1 MKIKPHASINNK
13 ILIIPTPS
21 LASAQINAKI
31 SNKVSILVFP
41 PDLFGKQL
49 YLKCSYLKWVLP
61 KFNKKIIMFFMSNLL
76 V

>member
-1 MKIKPHASINNK
+1 MKIKPHASINNE

-49 YLKCSYLKWVLP
+49 YLKRIYLK
-61 KFNKKIIMFFMSNLL
+61 
-76 V
+76 